1 MALAVQPVDF
11 SRRDS
16 EAGLWADFQAN
27 PLGGL
32 ERIYDRYSRLVFGLA
47 RKILHSEQDAEDLTQ
62 EVFLSLLQNCPYD
75 PRRGSLA
82 AYLATVTRSRAIDRV
97 RATGR
102 SLRLLSAWVALD
114 PEAVEVGLPG
124 DEAVLE
130 ENAVAV
136 RAALAALPSKQRE
149 ALELAYFKG
158 LTQMQVAE
166 QLDAPLGTVK
176 TWTRQALL
184 SLRET
189 LHTHLD
195 A

>member
-27 PLGGL
+27 PLAGL

>member
-1 MALAVQPVDF
+1 MALAAEPVDF
-11 SRRDS
+11 GRRDS
-16 EAGLWADFQAN
+16 EAGLWPAFQAD
-27 PLGGL
+27 PLKGL
-32 ERIYDRYSRLVFGLA
+32 EGIYDRYASLVFGLA

-62 EVFLSLLQNCPYD
+62 EVFLSLLHSCPYE

-97 RATGR
+97 RAKGR

-114 PEAVEVGLPG
+114 PEAADVGLPG

-136 RAALAALPSKQRE
+136 RAALAALPVKQRE

-158 LTQMQVAE
+158 LTQTEIATEM
-166 QLDAPLGTVK
+166 DAPLGTVK
-176 TWTRQALL
+176 TWVRQALL

-189 LHTHLD
+189 LRSHLD